1 MARLLAGHVRHLFRR
16 ARGRLGQG
24 AGRGS
29 GGGGGFGRGS
39 LSRSLGRRALGLGF
53 GEAVVRGLVEREIHA
68 RLDMEVKQRLESIA
82 VGREILHGV
91 YVSIRMDVDN

>member
-1 MARLLAGHVRHLFRR
+1 MGR
-16 ARGRLGQG
+16 ARGEG
-24 AGRGS
+24 AEAGD
-29 GGGGGFGRGS
+29 GFGRGS

-68 RLDMEVKQRLESIA
+68 RLDMEVEQRLESIA